1 MKIKKE
7 KVKLIKQK
15 RPGKFQRHTSQ
26 GGKIGAKNSYLRTR
40 GVKQLKQFEIQ
51 KFMNKLE
58 DKEDHI
64 N

>member
-40 GVKQLKQFEIQ
+40 GVK
-51 KFMNKLE
+51 
-58 DKEDHI
+58 
-64 N
+64 